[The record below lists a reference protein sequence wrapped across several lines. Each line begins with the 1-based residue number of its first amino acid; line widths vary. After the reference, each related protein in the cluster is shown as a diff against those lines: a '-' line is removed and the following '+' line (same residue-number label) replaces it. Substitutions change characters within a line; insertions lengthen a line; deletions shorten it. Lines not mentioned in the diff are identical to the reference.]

1 MTRATLDVNV
11 LLSALIGPMGSPRL
25 VVGAWQAGRFTHV
38 TSDAIISTFED
49 KLRDLELVR
58 RFPFLP
64 AAGGAFL
71 PLLRTQATVMPL
83 PATAISP
90 ITGDPED
97 DAVLATARLG
107 QVDYLVTG
115 DRGLLA
121 LGNHS
126 GVGIIRPRDL
136 LIALSQ

>member
-1 MTRATLDVNV
+1 M
-11 LLSALIGPMGSPRL
+11 
-25 VVGAWQAGRFTHV
+25 
-38 TSDAIISTFED
+38 
-49 KLRDLELVR
+49 VR
-58 RFPFLP
+58 RFPVP
-64 AAGGAFL
+64 AGRQAFSRSCV
-71 PLLRTQATVMPL
+71 PRRPSCRYRLRHLT
-83 PATAISP
+83 